1 MPAMSASSFSSLS
14 SDSEDRRK
22 LKVIRKC
29 FVELCRGM
37 NPEDLKGALFAR
49 NMLTSNEM
57 DRLALPIM
65 TPKEKNT
72 FILMKLESKGSGAFD
87 SFVDALEAT
96 SQENPAH
103 SELVALLVREENNNS

>member
-1 MPAMSASSFSSLS
+1 MSSLNS
-14 SDSEDRRK
+14 LGGYSDSAEDRRK

-37 NPEDLKGALFAR
+37 NPEDLKGALFAK

-65 TPKEKNT
+65 TPREKNT

-87 SFVDALEAT
+87 SFVDALQAT
-96 SQENPAH
+96 SEENPSH
-103 SELVALLVREENNNS
+103 SELVTLLVREANNS